1 MRTSVLTIALS
12 FSIVACGS
20 SGTLKIGEGDANDG
34 MVDTDGDGI
43 PDSPDSDGDGIA
55 DDDDDEPD
63 IPNDDDD
70 DDDEEEDP
78 ASPFAG
84 EYDGGL
90 SLEIW
95 DMGYSYCSE
104 DSAEFVILDSGEFTG
119 EGWCFNDWYND
130 EVTLEYTGLVDDNG
144 SASGS
149 VYITLWLPAGHGDWE
164 QDTVEFELDGGME
177 SNKLLLD
184 FEGAIG
190 RGSWG
195 FEVSGDSWGTK

>member
-12 FSIVACGS
+12 FSIVACGP
-20 SGTLKIGEGDANDG
+20 GTLKISEGDPTDG

-55 DDDDDEPD
+55 DEDDDEPD
-63 IPNDDDD
+63 IPNEDDDEE
-70 DDDEEEDP
+70 EEEDP

-84 EYDGGL
+84 EYEGGL

-104 DSAEFVILDSGEFTG
+104 DSAEFEILDSGEFTG
-119 EGWCFNDWYND
+119 EGWCFNDWYDD
-130 EVTLEYTGLVDDNG
+130 EVDLEYTGQVGDNG
-144 SASGS
+144 TASGS
-149 VYITLWLPAGHGDWE
+149 VYITLWLPAGGGDWE
-164 QDTVEFELDGGME
+164 QDTVEFDLEGGME
-177 SNKLLLD
+177 SDKLLLE
-184 FEGAIG
+184 FEGEIG
-190 RGSWG
+190 RGNWG